1 MSLLEVKDL
10 KKYYPAGGGFFSPKK
25 FVKAVDEV
33 SFSLEKGETLGLV
46 GESGCGKSTLA
57 RLLLRL
63 EEPDQGSVILDGE
76 DLCTLKGEKLRRK
89 RGDFQMIFQDP
100 YASLNPKRSVYST
113 LEEPL
118 LLHTKLNKEE
128 RSRKIG
134 ELLDMVGLHKE
145 HAERYPHEFS
155 GGQRQR
161 IGIARA
167 LAVGPKFIVADEPV
181 SALDVS
187 VQAQIVNLLDDI
199 RKKTAVSFLFIAH
212 DLAVVEHISN
222 RIMVMYL
229 GRIMEYGPAEELC
242 RKPFHPYT
250 EALLGS
256 VPVLDPAKRG
266 KKRVLSGDV
275 PSPLSPPS
283 GCRFHPR
290 CPYAEKLCS
299 QTPPVMRRI
308 GNGQRYCACHFA
320 EKYLVKKSEI

>member
-1 MSLLEVKDL
+1 MALLEVKDL
-10 KKYYPAGGGFFSPKK
+10 KKYYPAGGGLFTPQK
-25 FVKAVDEV
+25 FVKAVDGV
-33 SFSLEKGETLGLV
+33 SFSLEKGEILGLV

-57 RLLLRL
+57 KVLLRL
-63 EEPDQGSVILDGE
+63 EDPNGGSVQLDGE
-76 DLCTLKGEKLRRK
+76 DLTLLKGEKLRKK

-100 YASLNPKRSVYST
+100 YASLNPKRSIYAT

-118 LLHTKLNKEE
+118 LLHTKLNEEE
-128 RSRKIG
+128 RKIRIG

-145 HAERYPHEFS
+145 HALRYPHEFS

-167 LAVGPKFIVADEPV
+167 LAVNPKFIVADEPV

-187 VQAQIVNLLDDI
+187 VQAQIVNLLEDI
-199 RKKTAVSFLFIAH
+199 RQKTEVAFLFIAH
-212 DLAVVEHISN
+212 DLAIVEHISN

-229 GRIMEYGPAEELC
+229 GKVMEYGPAEELC
-242 RKPFHPYT
+242 RNPRHPYT
-250 EALLGS
+250 AALLAS

-266 KKRVLSGDV
+266 AKRILTGDV

-290 CPYAEKLCS
+290 CPYREKICS
-299 QTPPVMRRI
+299 EQEPVMREI
-308 GNGQRYCACHFA
+308 GGSRHFCSCHFA
-320 EKYLVKKSEI
+320 EKIFAEKN